1 MSTPSPQ
8 RLRSLLAFSVTLGML
23 GGCAAPTAQLAP
35 RPPDTAWQPNAS
47 SKDFVLPPK
56 PALAELIPTPGID
69 TLHPYSLAE
78 LIDLAQRNHP
88 ATRIAWIAARNAA
101 TTTEIAQRSWL
112 PRLSAT
118 VLAGARHRQGEAGG
132 QTLSVNSERNGHAAA
147 GILSLQW
154 LLFDFGER
162 EALAEGA
169 GQEAIAAHIGFT
181 AAHQQIIEAVSLAY
195 YAHGAARTRVGVAQ
209 GALANS
215 RQVLEAAQARFK
227 QGIGTVLEVAHAQ
240 QAVAQAELARV
251 QAHGRE
257 RDTYHSLIAAMG
269 ISPLTPLKLADAPE
283 PRLGIADKEPIE
295 RLVAAALA
303 RRPDIQA
310 AYATLQTSR
319 AGAKATDAARMPKVF
334 LAASASR
341 SSGTNVTTF
350 PGFGQDGPTLNLS
363 GSGSGVGAFIGV
375 TIPLWD
381 GETRASMQLQA
392 YQRVEAAQ
400 ARLDRVRQQ
409 AVQQIVVAQDAL
421 FTALA
426 SVEAATQLRMA
437 SRVTQEAAS
446 DAYRHGIGTVTAV
459 TLAETQL
466 LEAGQLL
473 ADARAAAQSAAV
485 TLALATGALGSAPRP

>member
-1 MSTPSPQ
+1 MP
-8 RLRSLLAFSVTLGML
+8 RISLLALSAALGML
-23 GGCAAPTAQLAP
+23 GGCTTPPPQLAP
-35 RPPDTAWQPNAS
+35 PLSNAAWSPNATA
-47 SKDFVLPPK
+47 KDFVLPPQ
-56 PALAELIPTPGID
+56 PALAELNPTPGID
-69 TLHPYSLAE
+69 TLHAHSLAE
-78 LIDLAQRNHP
+78 LIDLAQRSHP

-118 VLAGARHRQGEAGG
+118 VLAGARHRHGDAGG
-132 QTLSVNSERNGHAAA
+132 QILSVESERNGHAAA
-147 GILSLQW
+147 GVLSLQW

-162 EALAEGA
+162 AAIAEGA
-169 GQEAIAAHIGFT
+169 GHEAMVAHIGFT

-195 YAHGAARTRVGVAQ
+195 YAHGAARARVGVAQ
-209 GALANS
+209 SALANS
-215 RQVLEAAQARFK
+215 RQILEAAQARFA
-227 QGIGTVLEVAHAQ
+227 QGIGTVIEVAHAQ
-240 QAVAQAELARV
+240 QAVAQAEFARV
-251 QAHGRE
+251 QANGRE

-269 ISPLTPLKLADAPE
+269 ISPLTPLKVADVPK
-283 PRLGIADKEPIE
+283 PRLGLADKEPIE
-295 RLVAAALA
+295 RLVTDALA

-310 AYATLQTSR
+310 AYATLQASR
-319 AGAKATDAARMPKVF
+319 AGAKATEAARMPKVF

-341 SSGTNVTTF
+341 SSASNVTTF
-350 PGFGQDGPTLNLS
+350 PGIGPDGPTLNLS

-381 GETRASMQLQA
+381 GETRASMQMQA

-485 TLALATGALGSAPRP
+485 TLALATGALGSAPGP